1 MRAIVCRRLGPPSV
15 LAVEGLPEPEPG
27 AGEVQVAP
35 RAAGIS
41 FVDVLMVAGGYQLK
55 PDLPFIPG
63 LEAAGIVRKV
73 GPGVTGLAPGDRV
86 MTAHRPG
93 AFAELAVVGAGRA
106 YRIPDGVGFEAAAV
120 FRSAYHT
127 AYHSLVQR
135 ARLQAGETLLV
146 HGAAGGVG
154 LAAVQVGK
162 LLGATVIAT
171 AGSAEKLAAL
181 REQGADHA
189 IDYRHGFRDV
199 VKELTDGRGADVIYD
214 PVGGDIF
221 DESMRCINWGG
232 RLLVIGFTSGR
243 AAQARTNHIL
253 IKGISVIGVRAGE
266 IGRRDPA
273 VVERNMRVLMDW
285 LADGRLRPHISHRF
299 PLERVADAMQA
310 IIDRKVIGR
319 AVLTLE

>member
-1 MRAIVCRRLGPPSV
+1 MRAIVCRRLGPPPV

-120 FRSAYHT
+120 FRS